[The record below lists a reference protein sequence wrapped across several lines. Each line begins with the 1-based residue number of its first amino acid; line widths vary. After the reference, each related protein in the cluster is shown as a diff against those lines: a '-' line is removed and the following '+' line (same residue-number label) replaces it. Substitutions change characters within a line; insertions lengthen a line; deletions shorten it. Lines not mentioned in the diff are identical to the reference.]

1 MGTPIASP
9 EFVRLLDDRLREV
22 TEDVYNE
29 LPKMIPQL
37 FGIVNSDSAWEEYG
51 DVGAV
56 PDLPEFN
63 GELEYLP
70 VAMGFLK
77 LIEPKEYAGGIQ
89 VQRKFIEDNRY
100 DVLENWAKKMMVA
113 GVRTQEK
120 AGADAFNNAFST
132 AYDFMTVN
140 EEGVALCSNSHT
152 TKSGVSTS
160 SGFDNLGTG
169 ALSKTSVAANRLLMK
184 KFKNDIGERIDI
196 GDNLALIVP
205 LELED
210 TALEIVGTP
219 KGLNTTDGTINPQAG
234 RFQVIPYLRL
244 DDNDTN
250 NWFLT
255 DMDKQKD
262 SLLWINRVPLA
273 HEVTADWGT
282 YNMLQKMRG
291 RWGYGFIDWRWIFG
305 AQVS

>member
-1 MGTPIASP
+1 MGTPIVSS

-22 TEDVYNE
+22 AEDVYNE
-29 LPKMIPQL
+29 LPKMKDQL
-37 FGIVNSDSAWEEYG
+37 FGMIDSDSAWEEFM

-63 GELEYLP
+63 GELTYLP
-70 VAMGFLK
+70 VAPGFLK
-77 LIEPKEYAGGIQ
+77 LIEPKEYAGGVQI
-89 VQRKFIEDNRY
+89 QRKFLEDNRY
-100 DVLENWAKKMMVA
+100 DVLEDWAGKLMTA

-120 AGADAFNNAFST
+120 HAANAFNNAFSA

-160 SGFDNLGTG
+160 TGFDNLNTT
-169 ALSKTSVAANRLLMK
+169 ALSKTSLATARLQMK

-196 GDNLALIVP
+196 GDNLAIICP

-210 TALEIVGTP
+210 TALEIVGTS
-219 KGLNTTDGTINPQAG
+219 KGLDTTDGNINPQAG

-255 DMDKQKD
+255 DMDKQKR
-262 SLLWINRVPLA
+262 SLLWINRIALS
-273 HEVTADWGT
+273 HETTSEWGT
-282 YNMLQKMRG
+282 YNMRQKMRG
-291 RWGYGFIDWRWIFG
+291 RWGYGFIDWRWVLG
-305 AQVS
+305 SLVS